1 MAPLELG
8 DFTIL
13 RVPGQIQ
20 VYTELCRKGA
30 EARAPFMAARDKLTM
45 TKARSCRIWMCDVM
59 KRDNDDEVL
68 IFPFSKI
75 V

>member
-20 VYTELCRKGA
+20 VYTELCRNGA
-30 EARAPFMAARDKLTM
+30 EARAPLMAARDKLTM

-59 KRDNDDEVL
+59 KSDNDDGT
-68 IFPFSKI
+68 
-75 V
+75 

>member
-30 EARAPFMAARDKLTM
+30 EARAPFMAATDKLTM

-59 KRDNDDEVL
+59 KSDNDDEVL

>member
-59 KRDNDDEVL
+59 KSDNDDEVL
-68 IFPFSKI
+68 IFRRYK
-75 V
+75 

>member
-59 KRDNDDEVL
+59 KSDNDDGT
-68 IFPFSKI
+68 
-75 V
+75 

>member
-45 TKARSCRIWMCDVM
+45 TKARSCRIWMCGVM
-59 KRDNDDEVL
+59 KSDNDDEVL